1 MANVVVKVK
10 INYRIVTKVGNKE
23 TKQHIINA
31 EYNTGEV
38 DEATFNA
45 LVLAIKAALLP

>member
-1 MANVVVKVK
+1 MANVVANVK
-10 INYRIVTKVGNKE
+10 INYRIVTKTGNKE
-23 TKQHIINA
+23 TKQHIINV

-45 LVLAIKAALLP
+45 LILAIKAALVP